1 MPNGLVPPGYRAV
14 LLGSAASIEDLRT
27 VAQEQTAEGALML
40 MRLDFAEYP
49 SPEVLGQLEG
59 KLRETGVPPWPGYPY
74 IVYADTSQSSVYL
87 AWQKGIAWMPIMI
100 GILITTLLPTL
111 LGGLIWMLL
120 PESIKNLINM
130 MVAVGVMVLMM
141 SFMGKIMPAPKR
153 IEEKAR

>member
-1 MPNGLVPPGYRAV
+1 MLPPGYRAA

-27 VAQEQTAEGALML
+27 VAPLEEQTAEGTLML

-59 KLRETGVPPWPGYPY
+59 KLREAGVPPWPGYPY

-87 AWQKGIAWMPIMI
+87 AWQKGVAWMPIII
-100 GILITTLLPTL
+100 GILITTLLPAL
-111 LGGLIWMLL
+111 LGAIIWMLL

-141 SFMGKIMPAPKR
+141 SLMGKIMPGREPKR
-153 IEEKAR
+153 IEERTR

>member
-74 IVYADTSQSSVYL
+74 IVYADTSQPSVYL
-87 AWQKGIAWMPIMI
+87 AWQKGIAWMPIII
-100 GILITTLLPTL
+100 GILVLTLLPAL
-111 LGGLIWMLL
+111 LGVLIWWLL
-120 PESIKNLINM
+120 PQQIKDLINA
-130 MVAVGVMVLMM
+130 MVMFGIIFLMM
-141 SFMGKIMPAPKR
+141 SFMPKM
-153 IEEKAR
+153 IGEKK